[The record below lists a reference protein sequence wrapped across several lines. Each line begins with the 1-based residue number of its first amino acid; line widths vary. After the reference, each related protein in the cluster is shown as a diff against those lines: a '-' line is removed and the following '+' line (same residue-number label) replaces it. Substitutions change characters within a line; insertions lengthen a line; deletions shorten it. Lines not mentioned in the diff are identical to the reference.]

1 MRDLVAAIVFHVGV
15 HCLRAGFDVGLTLTI
30 EFHDRLT
37 LFVYACT
44 RVVPRTNVMNGVN
57 GESVLKSE
65 RLLPRSQSNGAETDF
80 CLEMC
85 GNGMEL
91 ERIGCNVCK
100 REIG

>member
-30 EFHDRLT
+30 ELHDRLT
-37 LFVYACT
+37 LFVYAYT
-44 RVVPRTNVMNGVN
+44 RVVPRTNLVNGVN

-80 CLEMC
+80 CLE
-85 GNGMEL
+85 NGWK
-91 ERIGCNVCK
+91 RDGIGK
-100 REIG
+100 GRL

>member
-37 LFVYACT
+37 LFVYAYT
-44 RVVPRTNVMNGVN
+44 RVVPRTNGVN

-65 RLLPRSQSNGAETDF
+65 RLLTRSQSNGAETDF
-80 CLEMC
+80 CLE
-85 GNGMEL
+85 NGWK
-91 ERIGCNVCK
+91 RDGIGK
-100 REIG
+100 GRL